1 MLNVLYIYSLFFSF
15 FFFFHLI
22 LPRDD
27 FWRFDVCVY
36 NRACLCMCIS
46 RIDEIRV
53 FQIRLFFFFQE
64 FREASYSKEVGC
76 FLILI
81 STIYIRRISR
91 YLSISRIE
99 ILKCKEYS
107 YKIKSFKIISKNK
120 NLTEKENYSSCWSH
134 FEFES
139 KSTELYECARKE
151 KERERENKKIQHF
164 FDRIKSFS
172 LVSCPPWHVFSTENP
187 EEKIPRDENVKK
199 GNSSSEGWTRFR
211 LGRSSRQ
218 RGLVG
223 AWVFSSTPKV
233 ETMVGVGWRRRRR
246 ERRREGEGES
256 DRGRA
261 KEYERVGF
269 AGSPLLIFPARLAAS
284 SFHFRSYTL
293 PPFSPSLSP
302 PSHHL
307 PPSFSIFVFAFL
319 SLLFLSP
326 LFFNPPPPFSSL
338 SRATL
343 PRRVRSRIHEIYFH
357 VYTPVVRMHAQA
369 HENIIVPST

>member
-1 MLNVLYIYSLFFSF
+1 MLNVLYIYSLFFS

-151 KERERENKKIQHF
+151 KEKEREMERKNKKIQHF
-164 FDRIKSFS
+164 FDRIKSSS
-172 LVSCPPWHVFSTENP
+172 LVSP
-187 EEKIPRDENVKK
+187 
-199 GNSSSEGWTRFR
+199 
-211 LGRSSRQ
+211 
-218 RGLVG
+218 
-223 AWVFSSTPKV
+223 
-233 ETMVGVGWRRRRR
+233 
-246 ERRREGEGES
+246 
-256 DRGRA
+256 
-261 KEYERVGF
+261 
-269 AGSPLLIFPARLAAS
+269 
-284 SFHFRSYTL
+284 L
-293 PPFSPSLSP
+293 PPLARVFYRKSGREDPSW
-302 PSHHL
+302 
-307 PPSFSIFVFAFL
+307 
-319 SLLFLSP
+319 
-326 LFFNPPPPFSSL
+326 
-338 SRATL
+338 RK
-343 PRRVRSRIHEIYFH
+343 R
-357 VYTPVVRMHAQA
+357 
-369 HENIIVPST
+369 